1 MPVWFRKT
9 GKSTVRFADV
19 HCHILYGVDDGSRS
33 REMSLS
39 MLKQA
44 ASEGVEAMILTPHFF
59 AGRSTLTKESIRER
73 TEILTEQCAAEGIG
87 IELFPGAE
95 LYYTEETDEA
105 LAQGAVPTLNGTNRL
120 LVEFSTDVLDA
131 GILNA
136 VKRIAGL
143 GYVPVVA
150 HVERYGSVAFDPRK
164 VEALRDQGAEIQ
176 VNVST
181 LAGRYGLSAKS
192 AMERLLKERLVDYLG
207 TDAHDDRVR
216 KVEVSKTVGRLFK
229 KFDADYIEEITY
241 LNARSLMDA

>member
-1 MPVWFRKT
+1 MPVRFLKT

-95 LYYTEETDEA
+95 LYYTEEADEA

-120 LVEFSTDVLDA
+120 LVEFSTDVLDGWKRS
-131 GILNA
+131 GIRARRFRSTYRRLPGDTVFRRNP
-136 VKRIAGL
+136 RW
-143 GYVPVVA
+143 
-150 HVERYGSVAFDPRK
+150 SAF
-164 VEALRDQGAEIQ
+164 
-176 VNVST
+176 
-181 LAGRYGLSAKS
+181 
-192 AMERLLKERLVDYLG
+192 
-207 TDAHDDRVR
+207 
-216 KVEVSKTVGRLFK
+216 
-229 KFDADYIEEITY
+229 
-241 LNARSLMDA
+241 